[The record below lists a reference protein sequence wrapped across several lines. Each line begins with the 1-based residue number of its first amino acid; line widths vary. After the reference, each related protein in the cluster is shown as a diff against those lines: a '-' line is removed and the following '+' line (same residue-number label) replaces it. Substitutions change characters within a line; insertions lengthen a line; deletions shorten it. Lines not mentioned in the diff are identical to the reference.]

1 MSSKLCLWDTVPDVV
16 CRLGIYRKLQD
27 PDARARRKK
36 MTCQGLKFRW
46 LKSIAGQ

>member
-27 PDARARRKK
+27 PEARAGRKK
-36 MTCQGLKFRW
+36 DDVSGSQVPL
-46 LKSIAGQ
+46 A